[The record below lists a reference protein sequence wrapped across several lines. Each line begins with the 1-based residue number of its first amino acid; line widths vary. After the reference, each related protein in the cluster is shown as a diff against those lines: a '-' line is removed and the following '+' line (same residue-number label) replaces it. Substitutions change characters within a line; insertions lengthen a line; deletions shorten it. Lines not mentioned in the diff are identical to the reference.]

1 MASNL
6 DYAQLATDVYA
17 RSIANATPLVGG
29 WTEVSRQED
38 DGWGFSASAYLRGD
52 EVVISFAGTNQAMD
66 WASNVPA
73 GVGLGAF
80 QITEALT
87 FALDVMANN
96 PGKTFTMTGHSL
108 GGGLAS
114 VMSVFLDLQA
124 TVFDPAPF
132 ELTARDDIVL
142 GALQAYLLA
151 NDYNNS
157 AFDEYTSSLGALFSQ
172 REANVTSYSMDG
184 EVLEYLR
191 AVLPNISGQA
201 YEYAVGT
208 PSITEG
214 VPGAMMVSLHS
225 MDLLSSVMRSL
236 SFNEGMIEQNRA
248 FSVFADSD
256 LYASDT
262 RADRA
267 DFMAKMH
274 NWQLQS
280 GSTNGGG
287 ILDMLGFDLKG
298 IGTSGTAFEKELNR
312 GVLAALAEY
321 YYFQTGSVPE
331 AFINLVAGGIQLD
344 LTEIAAGS
352 DHKGQEYLLQHAQE
366 WLQDEDNIRV
376 DTSAIQRV
384 TLQSGSTGLLVAAEQ
399 DARNDLVIGAGD
411 ADEVSGGAGD
421 DILIGLAGSDTLRGG
436 AGKDVLYGGDDDD
449 TLYAGTSEGD
459 SDTSKNEL
467 YGGWGSDKLYGSGG
481 NDLLDGGDDA
491 DILHGGDGYDLYK
504 VDNLDTIMD
513 TDGRGA
519 VYRGNFQLTGGTR
532 RETDPENTYNGRGDT
547 YVLDGTTLTINGG
560 LTIEEFENGDL
571 GIFLVTEPDDEEKP
585 DMGPAET
592 RASPLTID
600 LDGNGVSTVAY
611 SNRRYFDHDGNGMAE
626 ATAWV
631 APSDGLLVR
640 DLNGNGVIDNG
651 HELFGSNTRLAD
663 GSLAANGFVALDE
676 LDDNRDGVVDAQD
689 AAFASLRIWRDANG
703 NGITDAGEL
712 LSITEAGISG
722 FRTAWSA
729 SSLVDANG
737 QAHQQVGSAIRLD
750 GGNAAMSDVWYTT
763 DPSERLNQADVSPG
777 ALLDVLASPDA
788 KAFGNLVDL
797 RQALARDAGLVT
809 LLDAYLAESSTP
821 ARDSLLKNLI
831 FRWAG
836 VSGIVPTS
844 RGGNVD
850 ARELAVVELLSARPY
865 TNQYTPDDPIPR
877 QEAGNLLTSEFN
889 KFKQYVDAQ
898 LRAQADYAG
907 SGIFLGGFA
916 SGYTHAMIDWTA
928 FKAYLVDAQDSGE
941 TDAIIDLVV
950 VSTALSAY
958 SPTLRGQLD
967 AAYVDLALARPA
979 IAPLL
984 DVLSAVT
991 GTDQAD
997 VLYGGGGK
1005 DAMNGGKG
1013 DDALYG
1019 QAGDDIYVYR
1029 PGDGSD
1035 RIFDSAGTDQIYFMG
1050 GITAANLSLTR
1061 DISSI
1066 IVHVNHGGVA
1076 GEIRINN
1083 VYEGTEG
1090 ALREGVIEQF
1100 RFEDGTSWGL
1110 AQILAAVVQQATAGD
1125 DGLYGTTLGE
1135 TLDGL
1140 AGNDDIAGYG
1150 GDDVIRGGIGNDT
1163 LSGGSGSDIVDG
1175 GEGDDRLDGGTGN
1188 DVLTGGLGNDI
1199 LDGGEGNDV
1208 YVFALGDGHDAIN
1221 NYDAGHSRLD
1231 VLSFGAGIDPAAVTA
1246 RRSGDTLVLS
1256 IAGTDD
1262 RVTISN
1268 YFAGDAAGAYR
1279 LDEIRFADAAA
1290 TVWNI
1295 DTIKAMVLSAT
1306 DGDDV
1311 LQGYGGADILVG
1323 QAGNDTLAGN
1333 GGDDI
1338 LSGGA
1343 GDDRLSGGTGND
1355 LYLFQLGDGQDTIDN
1370 YDAATGRVDAL
1381 SFGPGIDPA
1390 SVTARRA
1397 GNNLVLSIAGGPDQV
1412 TVLNYFSGDGASAYR
1427 LDEIR
1432 FADTAATV
1440 WNVETVKA
1448 LVLAPTAEADYLS
1461 GYAGD
1466 DVISGAGGNDT
1477 LSGNGGAD
1485 TLHGDAG
1492 NDYLDGGAGND
1503 TLAGGSGDD
1512 VLVGGSGSDTYLFE
1526 LGDGRDTISN
1536 YDSSQ
1541 GRWDVLRFGAGIA
1554 PADVTARR
1562 VNDDLV
1568 LAIAGTGDQVT
1579 ISNHFL
1585 YDGSG
1590 GYQIDEIRFSNA
1602 DAPVW
1607 DLATIRALVL
1617 VSTESD
1623 DVLSGYETADTLA
1636 GGNGDDLLYGRGGD
1650 DLLQGEAGDDR
1661 LLGGDGNDTLRGG
1674 EGKDTLDGESGDD
1687 VLDGG
1692 AGVDILRGGAGNDH
1706 LTGGL
1711 GDDQLEGGAGNDA
1724 YHFSAG
1730 DGHDSIR
1737 DNDGLNTI
1745 YLSGLPLDQVYF
1757 RREDTALAVYF
1768 LNSPDDR
1775 IRLEDFFDPTT
1786 QLARY
1791 PLTVDLGSG
1800 QQWLLDADA
1809 LNRASLAG
1817 TALDDVI
1824 LGNTLDNVINALSG
1838 NDTVR
1843 AGAGADQLDGGAGDD
1858 LLYGEAGNDVLK
1870 GGSGNDLLDGGS
1882 GADLMQ
1888 GGDGDDVYV
1897 VDDAA
1902 DIVSEAGSTGMDT
1915 IQASVSYALAQDVE
1929 TLVLIGDAH
1938 LDATGND
1945 ADNTLEGNAG
1955 DNHLRGLAGNDLLS
1969 GGYGNDFLEGNEGE
1983 DVLDGG
1989 AGADRM
1995 EGGAGD
2001 DTYEV
2006 DNANDVIV
2014 ELAGQGFDV
2023 VHSTAYE
2030 YALSSGIE
2038 RIELVEGSGAYTA
2051 VGSADDNELIGNSND
2066 NVLDGGSGDDYLAGG
2081 AGDDV
2086 YVVDSAG
2093 DQVVELDGEGTDTVQ
2108 SSVDYVLG
2116 STLENL
2122 LLTGTA
2128 DLDGTGNDGDN
2139 VLVGN
2144 AGANRLDGG
2153 LGGDQMHGGEGDD
2166 YFINDSSQDW
2176 IYEYAGEGNDTVERR
2191 YETNLVLSANVENLI
2206 LAAGIITGNGNELD
2220 NTLTGN
2226 AGNNT
2231 LGGWDGDD
2239 VLYGLDGND
2248 NLFGGTGADTLY
2260 GGAGADYLD
2269 GGEGVDRLEGG
2280 AGNDIYVTDDS
2291 ADVVVEAAGAGTDQV
2306 QTTASYALS
2315 ANIENLFLMGGS
2327 AIDGT
2332 GNDLDNYIAGNGAAN
2347 VIRGGGGSDTIVAG
2361 GGNDTL
2367 YGGTGDDKYVFDANS
2382 GSDVIDNSD
2391 GGFDGVFFTNGITRE
2406 RLSFARDGDDL
2417 LIFLDAASTPSVRV
2431 LNHFLGGDAAID
2443 YVQPDGGYYLTTAEI
2458 NQIVAGGSSGGQ
2470 FDQVIT
2476 GTAAGEQLVGSA
2488 GKDLIEGLAGADTL
2502 FGMGGN
2508 DTLRGGDGNDYLSG
2522 GNGSGTGSGDDT
2534 LEGGAGNDTLRG
2546 EDGSNTLT
2554 GGAGDDQYV
2563 YGGGIDVID
2572 NTGGGT
2578 DWLIFQNGITTAQL
2592 AFTRSGDDLVI
2603 TVNGN
2608 ANQRV
2613 TVTGHFLGGDMGLDY
2628 LQPAS
2633 GSALNTAAIN
2643 ALVTN
2648 NGGGG
2653 DPGGG
2658 TPGTGNDADYPS
2670 VKTGTSAGEQIVGT
2684 SGRDLIKGLGGA
2696 DTLFGMGGDDKLDG
2710 GDGDDYLSGGN
2721 GSFSGSG
2728 NDILI
2733 GGAGNDQL
2741 VGEDGD
2747 DMLFG
2752 GAGDDTYFY
2761 AAGSGADTVDNTGGG
2776 TDWLYFDGI
2785 ARTRLTYHR
2794 DGDDLIVR
2802 VDGDAAQQIRVLNHF
2817 LGSDHAIA
2825 YVQPGDGGYAIPAST
2840 IAGQLTPLESASHS
2854 ASTMAMGGMQARETS
2869 SLPIDEG
2876 SQLALAMEAFAI
2888 DAPVL
2893 KAPASAQAIVEPGV
2907 RRPLDVVPISS
2918 DPVAKRSPPEPPTLS
2933 TKAESKT
2940 SPVDSV
2946 NTEVQQ
2952 LVESLASFASR
2963 GGISATNDMVFDEPL
2978 AALGA
2983 TPSWR
2988 VSHRN
2993 DGLHLRQLER

>member
-29 WTEVSRQED
+29 WAEVSRQED
-38 DGWGFSASAYLRGD
+38 DGWGFSASAYLKGN

-87 FALDVMANN
+87 FALDVIANN

-114 VMSVFLDLQA
+114 VMAVFLNLQA

-151 NDYNNS
+151 NGYNNS
-157 AFDEYTSSLGALFSQ
+157 AFDDYTSSLGALFPQ

-191 AVLPNISGQA
+191 AILPNIAGQA
-201 YEYAVGT
+201 YEYSVGT
-208 PSITEG
+208 PSITES
-214 VPGAMMVSLHS
+214 VPGSMAVNLHS

-280 GSTNGGG
+280 GSTNGNG

-331 AFINLVAGGIQLD
+331 SFINLVAGGIQLD

-352 DHKGQEYLLQHAQE
+352 DHKGQQYLLEHAQA
-366 WLQDEDNIRV
+366 WLQEEDNIRV

-384 TLQSGSTGLLVAAEQ
+384 TLQSGSAGLLVAPEQ
-399 DARNDLVIGAGD
+399 DARNDLVIGAGQ

-421 DILIGLAGSDTLRGG
+421 DILIGLEGDDTLRGG
-436 AGKDVLYGGDDDD
+436 AGKDVLYGGDDND

-467 YGGWGSDKLYGSGG
+467 YGGWGSDTLYGSGG

-491 DILHGGDGYDLYK
+491 DILHGGDGFDLYK
-504 VDNLDTIMD
+504 VDNLDTLMD

-532 RETDPENTYNGRGDT
+532 KKTDPENTYNGRGDT

-571 GIFLVTEPDDEEKP
+571 GIFLKTEPDDEEKP

-611 SNRRYFDHDGNGMAE
+611 SNRRYFDHDGNGLAE
-626 ATAWV
+626 STAWV

-663 GSLAANGFVALDE
+663 GSLADNGFVALDE
-676 LDDNRDGVVDAQD
+676 LDDNRDGVVNAQD
-689 AAFASLRIWRDANG
+689 AGFASLRIWRDANG

-712 LSITEAGISG
+712 LSLADAGISG

-737 QAHQQVGSAIRLD
+737 QAHRQVGSAIRID
-750 GGNAAMSDVWYTT
+750 GSDAAMSDVWYTT
-763 DPSERLNQADVSPG
+763 DPSERINQADVPLA
-777 ALLDVLASPDA
+777 ALLDVLSSPDA
-788 KAFGNLVDL
+788 KAFGNLIDL
-797 RQALARDAGLVT
+797 RQALAKDASLVP

-821 ARDSLLKNLI
+821 ARDSLLKTLI

-850 ARELAVVELLSARPY
+850 ARELAVVELLSARAY

-877 QEAGNLLTSEFN
+877 PEAGNLLTSEFN

-898 LRAQADYAG
+898 LRAQTDYAD

-916 SGYTHAMIDWTA
+916 SGYSHAMIDWTA
-928 FKAYLVDAQDSGE
+928 FKAYMIDAQDSGE
-941 TDAIIDLVV
+941 TTSIIDLVV

-958 SPTLRGQLD
+958 SPTLRAELD
-967 AAYVDLALARPA
+967 ATYVELGIARPA

-991 GTDQAD
+991 GTDQFD
-997 VLYGGGGK
+997 VLYGAGGK
-1005 DAMNGGKG
+1005 DVINGAKG
-1013 DDALYG
+1013 DDSLYG
-1019 QAGDDIYVYR
+1019 QDGDDIYVYR
-1029 PGDGSD
+1029 PGDGND
-1035 RIFDSAGTDQIYFMG
+1035 RIFDYAGSDQIYFMG
-1050 GITAANLSLTR
+1050 GIVAGDLSLTR
-1061 DISSI
+1061 DVSSI
-1066 IVHVNHGGVA
+1066 IVHVNHAGTS

-1100 RFEDGTSWGL
+1100 RFEDGTTWDL

-1125 DGLYGTTLGE
+1125 DGLYGTSLGE

-1150 GDDVIRGGIGNDT
+1150 GDDILRGGLGNDT
-1163 LSGGSGSDIVDG
+1163 LSGGSGHDILDG
-1175 GEGDDRLDGGTGN
+1175 GEGNDTLQGGTGN
-1188 DVLTGGLGNDI
+1188 DVLTGGHGSDRLQ
-1199 LDGGEGNDV
+1199 GGEGNDV
-1208 YVFALGDGHDAIN
+1208 YVFALGDGQDVID
-1221 NYDAGHSRLD
+1221 NYDASQSRLD
-1231 VLSFGAGIDPAAVTA
+1231 ALSFGAGIDPAAVTA
-1246 RRSGDTLVLS
+1246 RRSDNNLVLS

-1262 RVTISN
+1262 QVTITN
-1268 YFAGDAAGAYR
+1268 YFLGNAAGAYR
-1279 LDEIRFADAAA
+1279 LDEIRFADAAT
-1290 TVWNI
+1290 TVW
-1295 DTIKAMVLSAT
+1295 DVEAVKAKVLAAT
-1306 DGDDV
+1306 AGDDV
-1311 LQGYGGADILVG
+1311 LQGYDTADTLSG
-1323 QAGNDTLAGN
+1323 QAGNDTLSGN

-1338 LSGGA
+1338 LAGGT
-1343 GDDRLSGGTGND
+1343 GDDTLSGGTGND
-1355 LYLFQLGDGQDTIDN
+1355 LYLFQLGDGQDIIDN
-1370 YDAATGRVDAL
+1370 YDATTGRVDAL

-1390 SVTARRA
+1390 AVTARRL
-1397 GNNLVLSIAGGPDQV
+1397 GTHLVLSVAGGSDQV
-1412 TVLNYFSGDGASAYR
+1412 TVLNFFIGDGAGAYR

-1432 FADTAATV
+1432 FSDAAATV
-1440 WNVETVKA
+1440 WNVETIKA
-1448 LVLAPTAEADYLS
+1448 LVLAPTAEADFLY

-1466 DVISGAGGNDT
+1466 DVIAGAGGNDT
-1477 LSGNGGAD
+1477 LSGNAGAD

-1492 NDYLDGGAGND
+1492 NDYLDGGADND

-1512 VLVGGSGSDTYLFE
+1512 LLVGGSGSDTYLFD
-1526 LGDGRDTISN
+1526 LGDGHDTISN
-1536 YDSSQ
+1536 YDYSQ

-1562 VNDDLV
+1562 INDDLV
-1568 LAIAGTGDQVT
+1568 LTLAGTGDQVT
-1579 ISNHFL
+1579 ISNHFQS
-1585 YDGSG
+1585 DGNG
-1590 GYQIDEIRFSNA
+1590 GYQIDEIQFSGT

-1617 VSTESD
+1617 TPTEGD
-1623 DVLSGYETADTLA
+1623 DVLSGYQSADTLA
-1636 GGNGDDLLYGRGGD
+1636 GGGGNDQLYGRGGD
-1650 DLLQGEAGDDR
+1650 DLLLGEAGDDT
-1661 LLGGDGNDTLRGG
+1661 LFGGEGSDTLRGG
-1674 EGKDTLDGESGDD
+1674 EGRDTLDGEAGDD

-1692 AGVDILRGGAGNDH
+1692 AGDDILRGGLGNDH
-1706 LTGGL
+1706 LTGGQ
-1711 GDDQLEGGAGNDA
+1711 GDDQLQGGAGNDA

-1768 LNSPDDR
+1768 LNSPNDR
-1775 IRLEDFFDPTT
+1775 IRLEDFFDPATA
-1786 QLARY
+1786 LARY
-1791 PLTVDLGSG
+1791 PLTIDLGSG

-1838 NDTVR
+1838 NDVVR
-1843 AGAGADQLDGGAGDD
+1843 AGAGADQLDGGEGDD

-1870 GGSGNDLLDGGS
+1870 GGTGNDLLDGGS
-1882 GADLMQ
+1882 GADVMQ

-1897 VDDAA
+1897 VDDVA
-1902 DIVSEAGSTGMDT
+1902 DIVSEAGGAGNDT
-1915 IQASVSYALAQDVE
+1915 IQASVSYTLAPNVE
-1929 TLVLIGDAH
+1929 TLLLTGDAH
-1938 LDATGND
+1938 LDATGNE
-1945 ADNTLEGNAG
+1945 ADNTLQGNAG
-1955 DNHLRGLAGNDLLS
+1955 DNHLRGLAGNDVLS
-1969 GGYGNDFLEGNEGE
+1969 GDYGNDFLEGNDG
-1983 DVLDGG
+1983 DDLLDGG

-2001 DTYEV
+2001 DTYAV

-2014 ELAGQGFDV
+2014 ELPGEGFDV
-2023 VHSTAYE
+2023 VHSTAYT
-2030 YALSSGIE
+2030 YTLSSGIE

-2051 VGSADDNELIGNSND
+2051 VGSADDNALIGNGND
-2066 NVLDGGSGDDYLAGG
+2066 NVLDGGAGNDYLAGG

-2093 DQVVELDGEGTDTVQ
+2093 DQVVELADEGNDTVQ

-2116 STLENL
+2116 ATLENL
-2122 LLTGTA
+2122 LLTGSA
-2128 DLDGTGNDGDN
+2128 DLNGTGNDGDN

-2153 LGGDQMHGGEGDD
+2153 LGGDDMYGGEGDD
-2166 YFINDSSQDW
+2166 YFINDSNQDW
-2176 IYEYAGEGNDTVERR
+2176 IYEYAGQGIDTVERR

-2206 LAAGIITGNGNELD
+2206 LAAGITTGNGNELD
-2220 NTLTGN
+2220 NTVTGN
-2226 AGNNT
+2226 AGNNV

-2239 VLYGLDGND
+2239 VLYGLDGDD

-2269 GGEGVDRLEGG
+2269 GGEGIDLLQGG
-2280 AGNDIYVTDDS
+2280 AGNDIYITDDS

-2315 ANIENLFLMGGS
+2315 ANIENLFLMGSS

-2332 GNDLDNYIAGNGAAN
+2332 GNDLDNYIAGNAAAN
-2347 VIRGGGGSDTIVAG
+2347 VIRGGGGSDTLVGG

-2382 GSDVIDNSD
+2382 GSDVVDNRD

-2406 RLSFARDGDDL
+2406 RLTFGRDGDDL
-2417 LIFLDAASTPSVRV
+2417 LIFVDAASTPSVRV
-2431 LNHFLGGDAAID
+2431 IQHFLGGDAAID

-2458 NQIVAGGSSGGQ
+2458 NQIVAGGSTGGQ
-2470 FDQVIT
+2470 FDQVIQ
-2476 GTAAGEQLVGSA
+2476 GTAAGEQLVGGT
-2488 GKDLIEGLAGADTL
+2488 GKDLIEGLGGADTL
-2502 FGMGGN
+2502 FGMGGD
-2508 DTLRGGDGNDYLSG
+2508 DTLRGGDGTDYLSG
-2522 GNGSGTGSGDDT
+2522 GNGSGTGSGNDT

-2546 EDGSNTLT
+2546 EDGSNTLI
-2554 GGAGDDQYV
+2554 GGAGDDQYI

-2578 DWLIFQNGITTAQL
+2578 DWLFFQNGITAAQL
-2592 AFTRSGDDLVI
+2592 GFTRSGDDLVI

-2613 TVTGHFLGGDMGLDY
+2613 TVTGHFLGGDMALDY

-2643 ALVTN
+2643 ALVSN
-2648 NGGGG
+2648 NNGGG

-2802 VDGDAAQQIRVLNHF
+2802 VDGSAGQQIRVLDHF
-2817 LGSDHAIA
+2817 LGGVHAIA

-2840 IAGQLTPLESASHS
+2840 IAGQLTPLGAASRVAAPMAASAAQAWQ
-2854 ASTMAMGGMQARETS
+2854 ASP
-2869 SLPIDEG
+2869 LPIDEVADLT
-2876 SQLALAMEAFAI
+2876 LALEAFAI
-2888 DAPVL
+2888 DAPVV
-2893 KAPASAQAIVEPGV
+2893 KAPVLAEAALAPAERRPVEVVVTASA
-2907 RRPLDVVPISS
+2907 
-2918 DPVAKRSPPEPPTLS
+2918 PTADRWKSAASLS
-2933 TKAESKT
+2933 TGSTASPQAEL
-2940 SPVDSV
+2940 
-2946 NTEVQQ
+2946 QQ
-2952 LVESLASFASR
+2952 LVDSLAGFAHQGGVAAANDIVVDEAIESLRAIPA
-2963 GGISATNDMVFDEPL
+2963 
-2978 AALGA
+2978 
-2983 TPSWR
+2983 WR
-2988 VSHRN
+2988 ASHRN
-2993 DGLHLRQLER
+2993 DSLNIRRLEA

>member
-17 RSIANATPLVGG
+17 RSLANATPLVGG
-29 WTEVSRQED
+29 WSEVARQED
-38 DGWGFSASAYLRGD
+38 DTWGFSASAYLKGD
-52 EVVISFAGTNQAMD
+52 EVVISFAGTNQAAD

-80 QITEALT
+80 QITEALA
-87 FALDVMANN
+87 FALDVMAQN

-114 VMSVFLDLQA
+114 VMSVFLNLQA

-151 NDYNNS
+151 NGYNNS
-157 AFDEYTSSLGALFSQ
+157 AFDDYTASLGALFAQ

-201 YEYAVGT
+201 YEYNVGT
-208 PSITEG
+208 PPITEA
-214 VPGAMMVSLHS
+214 VPGSMAISLHS

-267 DFMAKMH
+267 DFLAKMH

-280 GSTNGGG
+280 GSTNGNG

-298 IGTSGTAFEKELNR
+298 IGTSGTAFEKDLNR
-312 GVLAALAEY
+312 GVLAAVAEY
-321 YYFQTGSVPE
+321 YYFQTGTVPE
-331 AFINLVAGGIQLD
+331 SFINLVAGGIQLD

-352 DHKGQEYLLQHAQE
+352 DHKGQDYLLEHAQQ
-366 WLQDEDNIRV
+366 WLLEEDNIQV
-376 DTSAIQRV
+376 DTADIQRV
-384 TLQSGSTGLLVAAEQ
+384 TLQSGSSGLLVAAEQ
-399 DARNDLVIGAGD
+399 DAHNDLIIGAGD

-421 DILIGLAGSDTLRGG
+421 DILIGLDGSDTLRGG
-436 AGKDVLYGGDDDD
+436 AGKDLIYGGDDDD
-449 TLYAGTSEGD
+449 TLYAGASEGD
-459 SDTSKNEL
+459 TDTSKNEL
-467 YGGWGSDKLYGSGG
+467 YGGWGNDKLYGSAG
-481 NDLLDGGDDA
+481 NDLINGGDDA
-491 DILHGGDGYDLYK
+491 DILHGGDGFDLYK
-504 VDNLDTIMD
+504 VDNLDTLMD

-532 RETDPENTYNGRGDT
+532 KETDPENTYNGRGDT

-571 GIFLVTEPDDEEKP
+571 GIFLTTEPDDEDKP

-611 SNRRYFDHDGNGMAE
+611 SNRRYFDHDGNGLAE
-626 ATAWV
+626 STAWV
-631 APSDGLLVR
+631 GASDGLLVR
-640 DLNGNGVIDNG
+640 DLNGNGAIDNG
-651 HELFGSNTRLAD
+651 RELFGSNTRLGD
-663 GSLAANGFVALDE
+663 GSLAANGFVALGE
-676 LDDNRDGVVDAQD
+676 LDDNHDGVVDAND

-703 NGITDAGEL
+703 NGVTDAGEL
-712 LSITEAGISG
+712 LSIADAGIAG

-737 QAHQQVGSAIRLD
+737 QAHQQVGSAIRID

-763 DPSERLNQADVSPG
+763 DPSERINQVEVSPG
-777 ALLDVLASPDA
+777 ALLDVLQSPDA

-797 RQALARDAGLVT
+797 RQALATDPGLVAM
-809 LLDAYLAESSTP
+809 LDAYLAEPSET
-821 ARDSLLKNLI
+821 ARNGLLKNLI

-836 VSGIVPTS
+836 VSNIVPTS

-865 TNQYTPDDPIPR
+865 TNQYTPNDPIPR

-889 KFKQYVDAQ
+889 KFRQYVDAQ

-916 SGYTHAMIDWTA
+916 SGYTHAMIDWNA
-928 FKAYLVDAQDSGE
+928 FKAYMIAAQDGGQ
-941 TDAIIDLVV
+941 TTAVIDLVV
-950 VSTALSAY
+950 LSTALSAY

-967 AAYVDLALARPA
+967 AAYVELTIARPA

-1005 DAMNGGKG
+1005 DAVNGGKG

-1019 QAGDDIYVYR
+1019 QGGDDIYVYR
-1029 PGDGSD
+1029 PGDGND

-1050 GITAANLSLTR
+1050 GIVPGDLSLSR

-1066 IVHVNHGGVA
+1066 IIHVNSGGVT

-1100 RFEDGTSWGL
+1100 RFEDGTTWSQ
-1110 AQILAAVVQQATAGD
+1110 AQILAAVVQQATEGD

-1140 AGNDDIAGYG
+1140 GGNDDIAGYG
-1150 GDDVIRGGIGNDT
+1150 GDDIIRGRGGNDT
-1163 LSGGSGSDIVDG
+1163 LGGGAGNDIVEG
-1175 GEGDDRLDGGTGN
+1175 GEGNDGLEGGTG
-1188 DVLTGGLGNDI
+1188 DDILTGGLGNDS
-1199 LDGGEGNDV
+1199 LSGGGGNDA
-1208 YVFALGDGHDAIN
+1208 YVFALGDGQDTIN
-1221 NYDAGHSRLD
+1221 NYDAGQSRMD
-1231 VLSFGAGIDPAAVTA
+1231 VLSFGAGVDPSAVTA
-1246 RRSGDTLVLS
+1246 RRTGNSLVLT

-1262 RVTISN
+1262 RITVTN
-1268 YFAGDAAGAYR
+1268 YFDGDAAGASR
-1279 LDEIRFADAAA
+1279 LDEIRFADAAN
-1290 TVWNI
+1290 TVWHVAA
-1295 DTIKAMVLSAT
+1295 IKAMVLAAT
-1306 DGDDV
+1306 AGDDV
-1311 LQGYGGADILVG
+1311 LTGYDSADSLAG
-1323 QAGNDTLAGN
+1323 EAGNDALSGKS
-1333 GGDDI
+1333 GDDVLTGGLGNDA

-1343 GDDRLSGGTGND
+1343 GND
-1355 LYLFQLGDGQDTIDN
+1355 LYVFQLGDGQDTIDN
-1370 YDAATGRVDAL
+1370 YDAAQGRVDAL

-1390 SVTARRA
+1390 AVTARRI
-1397 GNNLVLSIAGGPDQV
+1397 GNNLVLSIAGGTDQV
-1412 TVLNYFSGDGASAYR
+1412 SVSNFFIGDGTGAYR
-1427 LDEIR
+1427 LDEVR
-1432 FADTAATV
+1432 FADAAATV
-1440 WNVETVKA
+1440 WNVDTIKA
-1448 LVLAPTAEADYLS
+1448 LVLVPTADADSLS

-1466 DVISGAGGNDT
+1466 DALSGAGGDDT
-1477 LSGNGGAD
+1477 LYGNEGAD
-1485 TLHGDAG
+1485 TLQGDAG
-1492 NDYLDGGAGND
+1492 SDHLDGGAGND
-1503 TLAGGSGDD
+1503 VLAGGSGND
-1512 VLVGGSGSDTYLFE
+1512 VLVGGGGSDIYRFD
-1526 LGDGRDTISN
+1526 LGGGQDTISN

-1541 GRWDVLRFGAGIA
+1541 GRLDALQFGAGIA
-1554 PADVTARR
+1554 PTDVTARR
-1562 VNDDLV
+1562 INDDLV
-1568 LAIAGTGDQVT
+1568 LAIAGTSDRVT
-1579 ISNHFL
+1579 ITNHFL
-1585 YDGSG
+1585 SDGTS
-1590 GYQIDEIRFSNA
+1590 GYQIDEIRFA
-1602 DAPVW
+1602 ATDAPVW
-1607 DLATIRALVL
+1607 DQATIRALVL
-1617 VSTESD
+1617 APTEGE
-1623 DVLSGYETADTLA
+1623 DVLRGYETADVLA
-1636 GGNGDDLLYGRGGD
+1636 GGGGNDLLEGRGGA
-1650 DLLQGEAGDDR
+1650 DLLQGEAGDDTLFGGEGSDT
-1661 LLGGDGNDTLRGG
+1661 LLGGD
-1674 EGKDTLDGESGDD
+1674 GKDTLDGESADD

-1692 AGVDILRGGAGNDH
+1692 QGEDILRGGAGNDH

-1711 GDDQLEGGAGNDA
+1711 GDDQLQGGAGNDA

-1730 DGHDSIR
+1730 DGRDSIR

-1757 RREDTALAVYF
+1757 RREDSALAVYF

-1775 IRLEDFFDPTT
+1775 IRMEDFFDPTT
-1786 QLARY
+1786 QLARF
-1791 PLTVDLGSG
+1791 PLTVDLGNG
-1800 QQWLLDADA
+1800 QQRLLDADA
-1809 LNRASLAG
+1809 LNQASLAG
-1817 TALDDVI
+1817 TALNDVI
-1824 LGNTLDNVINALSG
+1824 LGNTLDNVIAALAG

-1843 AGAGADQLDGGAGDD
+1843 AGSGADELDGGEGDD
-1858 LLYGEAGNDVLK
+1858 LLYGESGNDVLN
-1870 GGSGNDLLDGGS
+1870 GGAGSDLLDGGT

-1888 GGDGDDVYV
+1888 GGDGDDMYF
-1897 VDDAA
+1897 VDDVA
-1902 DIVSEAGSTGMDT
+1902 DIVSEIGTSGSDT
-1915 IQASVSYALAQDVE
+1915 LQASVDYTLAQNVE
-1929 TLVLIGDAH
+1929 TLILVGDAA
-1938 LDATGND
+1938 LDGTGND
-1945 ADNTLEGNAG
+1945 ADNTLVGNTG
-1955 DNHLRGLAGNDLLS
+1955 DNHVRGLAGNDVLS
-1969 GGYGNDFLEGNEGE
+1969 GGYGNDFLEGNDGN
-1983 DVLDGG
+1983 DLLDGG
-1989 AGADRM
+1989 AGTDRM
-1995 EGGAGD
+1995 EGGVGD
-2001 DTYEV
+2001 DAYEV
-2006 DNANDVIV
+2006 DDASDIIV
-2014 ELAGQGFDV
+2014 ELSGQGFDV

-2030 YALSSGIE
+2030 YVLSSGIE
-2038 RIELVEGSGAYTA
+2038 RIELVEGSGARTA
-2051 VGSADDNELIGNSND
+2051 VGSADNNALIGNTGD
-2066 NVLDGGSGDDYLAGG
+2066 NVLDGAGGDDYLAGG

-2093 DQVVELDGEGTDTVQ
+2093 DQVTELDGEGVDTVQ
-2108 SSVDYVLG
+2108 SSVDYTLG
-2116 STLENL
+2116 ATLENL
-2122 LLTGTA
+2122 LLTGTSN
-2128 DLDGTGNDGDN
+2128 LNGTGNDGDN

-2153 LGGDQMHGGEGDD
+2153 LGGDDMYGGAGDD
-2166 YFINDSSQDW
+2166 YFINDSNQDW
-2176 IYEYAGEGNDTVERR
+2176 IYEYAGEGIDTVERR
-2191 YETNLVLSANVENLI
+2191 YETNLVLSANAENLI
-2206 LAAGIITGNGNELD
+2206 LAAGITTGNGNELD

-2226 AGNNT
+2226 TGNNT

-2239 VLYGLDGND
+2239 VLYGLDGDD
-2248 NLFGGTGADTLY
+2248 NLFGGTGTDTLY
-2260 GGAGADYLD
+2260 GGNGADYLD
-2269 GGEGVDRLEGG
+2269 GDEGVDQLEGG
-2280 AGNDIYVTDDS
+2280 AGNDIYVTDNS
-2291 ADVVVEAAGAGTDQV
+2291 ADVVVEAVGAGTDQV
-2306 QTTASYALS
+2306 QTTASYTLS
-2315 ANIENLFLMGGS
+2315 ANIENLFLMGSS

-2332 GNDLDNYIAGNGAAN
+2332 GNDLDNYIAGNSAAN
-2347 VIRGGGGSDTIVAG
+2347 VIQGGGGSDTIVAG

-2367 YGGTGDDKYVFDANS
+2367 LGGTGDDKYVFDANS

-2406 RLSFARDGDDL
+2406 RLTFGRDGDDL
-2417 LIFLDAASTPSVRV
+2417 LIFVDAASTPSVRV
-2431 LNHFLGGDAAID
+2431 LSHFLGGNAAID
-2443 YVQPDGGYYLTTAEI
+2443 YVQPDGGFYLTTAEI
-2458 NQIVAGGSSGGQ
+2458 NQIVAGGGTGGQ
-2470 FDQVIT
+2470 FDQVIQ
-2476 GTAAGEQLVGSA
+2476 GTAAGEQLVGGT

-2502 FGMGGN
+2502 FGMGGD
-2508 DTLRGGDGNDYLSG
+2508 DTLRGGEGNDYLSG
-2522 GNGSGTGSGDDT
+2522 GNGSGTSSGNDT

-2578 DWLIFQNGITTAQL
+2578 DWLFFQNGITAAQL
-2592 AFTRSGDDLVI
+2592 GFTRSGDDLVI

-2608 ANQRV
+2608 ASQRV
-2613 TVTGHFLGGDMGLDY
+2613 TVTGHFLGGDMALDF

-2633 GSALNTAAIN
+2633 GSALNTVAIN

-2648 NGGGG
+2648 NGGG

-2670 VKTGTSAGEQIVGT
+2670 VKTGTAAGEQIVGT

-2696 DTLFGMGGDDKLDG
+2696 DTLFGMGADDKLDG

-2728 NDILI
+2728 IDILI

-2752 GAGDDTYFY
+2752 GVGDDTYFY

-2785 ARTRLTYHR
+2785 ARTQLTYHR
-2794 DGDDLIVR
+2794 DGDDLVVR
-2802 VDGDAAQQIRVLNHF
+2802 VDGDAGQQIRVLDHF
-2817 LGSDHAIA
+2817 LGGEHAIA
-2825 YVQPGDGGYAIPAST
+2825 YVQPGDGGYAISAAT
-2840 IAGQLTPLESASHS
+2840 IAGQLTPMGAASRTV
-2854 ASTMAMGGMQARETS
+2854 APMALGAMQTQDVSPLAM
-2869 SLPIDEG
+2869 DEAG
-2876 SQLALAMEAFAI
+2876 RLALAIEAFAI
-2888 DAPVL
+2888 DAPVV
-2893 KAPASAQAIVEPGV
+2893 KAPVWAETLSAPIA
-2907 RRPLDVVPISS
+2907 RRPLEVVVASLAPTASQAAPNA
-2918 DPVAKRSPPEPPTLS
+2918 PVAQAAPAGATNAIPAPQ
-2933 TKAESKT
+2933 
-2940 SPVDSV
+2940 
-2946 NTEVQQ
+2946 TELQQ
-2952 LVESLASFASR
+2952 LVETLASFSSQGALP
-2963 GGISATNDMVFDEPL
+2963 AANDM
-2978 AALGA
+2978 ALDDLLGFIGSA
-2983 TPSWR
+2983 PNWR
-2988 VSHRN
+2988 GSHRS
-2993 DGLHLRQLER
+2993 DSLHVRQLER